1 MQRVLNFMRNPKL
14 AHIFLFFKSW
24 SCLFLICIWSCSLYG
39 HVPYMVM
46 TPSFPYM
53 VMFQLVKKEQEY
65 QDLEGKHTQTMFDYQ
80 AKVSKFEEEK
90 KQLVVEV

>member
-39 HVPYMVM
+39 HDPQLSLYGHVSACEEGAGVPG
-46 TPSFPYM
+46 SG
-53 VMFQLVKKEQEY
+53 
-65 QDLEGKHTQTMFDYQ
+65 GKTHSDH
-80 AKVSKFEEEK
+80 V
-90 KQLVVEV
+90 

>member
-1 MQRVLNFMRNPKL
+1 
-14 AHIFLFFKSW
+14 
-24 SCLFLICIWSCSLYG
+24 
-39 HVPYMVM
+39 MVM

-90 KQLVVEV
+90 KQLVIEVRVLDVYVLRDLTSLYNSCRIQIYFRF